1 MRALLPTSRPAPLV
15 EFGEVAEPTPAS
27 DEVVV
32 DVEAFSINRGETFV
46 LERPRPGWRPGKDIA
61 GRVVCAAADGSGPAV
76 GDRVVGHPARAGWA
90 ELAAVSTSSLAVL
103 PEAVSLTA
111 AAALPLAG
119 LTALRLLRAS
129 GPLAGSRV
137 LVTGASGGV
146 GHYVTE
152 LAAAAGAAV
161 TVLTASPERAERLL
175 SLGALAAVREVQEA
189 RGPFDVV
196 LESVG
201 GESLSGAL
209 CLLVPRGK
217 LIWFGQASR
226 KPVELDFF
234 SYFAQTGATIR
245 HFSYED
251 SDVRDDADLETLVR
265 LVATGRL
272 HPPSWV

>member
-1 MRALLPTSRPAPLV
+1 MVP
-15 EFGEVAEPTPAS
+15 
-27 DEVVV
+27 
-32 DVEAFSINRGETFV
+32 
-46 LERPRPGWRPGKDIA
+46 
-61 GRVVCAAADGSGPAV
+61 
-76 GDRVVGHPARAGWA
+76 
-90 ELAAVSTSSLAVL
+90 TSSLAVL
-103 PEAVSLTA
+103 PEPIDTTV

-152 LAAAAGAAV
+152 LASAAGAAV
-161 TVLTASPERAERLL
+161 TVLTESPERAERLL
-175 SLGALAAVREVQEA
+175 SLGALAAVCDIQEA

-201 GESLSGAL
+201 GDSLPGAL
-209 CLLVPRGK
+209 RLLVPHGK

-234 SYFAQTGATIR
+234 SYFAQTGVTIR

-251 SDVRDDADLETLVR
+251 SEVPDGVDLGDPRPSRCDRSPAPRVGCDRR
-265 LVATGRL
+265 LVANRRHDRGPARATDPRKRRADDFHEHTQPNTKDKQGARDD
-272 HPPSWV
+272 HSTR